1 MVRAAGQEPA
11 AIAAA
16 VGHEFAM
23 ERSALKPHYFPW
35 YDYSRYTFSL
45 GLGVGERTLLSGHSA
60 SEYDA
65 GAREM
70 VVRGGMREQ
79 ARTAWAKVAAILE
92 AGGRNLADIV
102 RVVEYVTPD
111 GVERY
116 AEATAIRNELFGD
129 NRPALNTVVVNRLLR
144 PQALI
149 EIEVEAEPAEVPW
162 HADRG
167 WPAARAGDGVVYLSS
182 ILPLDDAGAVE
193 APGDPVAQLRAIY
206 ERAARVLRSLGLGM
220 DRVVKTVDYL
230 VPAALANYRH
240 TGGVRREFL
249 GPVFPA
255 ATGIIMKRVAHS
267 GAMIQVDF
275 IASRHQP
282 AAVNPGWPRYAQLTY
297 SPAVR
302 AGEMLFIAGHTALDP
317 DSATPVHP
325 GDVAAQAAYVYEN
338 ILRVIAAAGG
348 GPEHL
353 AKTVEY
359 ITPAALERY
368 REVAGV
374 RSRILRAPFPAST
387 GCVCETLL
395 RPEYLI
401 EVDSLAIIPRSV
413 NPTG

>member
-1 MVRAAGQEPA
+1 
-11 AIAAA
+11 
-16 VGHEFAM
+16 M
-23 ERSALKPHYFPW
+23 ERSALRPHQFPW

-45 GLGVGERTLLSGHSA
+45 GLSVGERMLLSGHSG

-65 GAREM
+65 AAREM
-70 VVRGGMREQ
+70 VVNGGMRKQ
-79 ARTAWAKVAAILE
+79 AIKAWAKIAAILE
-92 AGGRNLADIV
+92 AGKRSLADVV

-111 GVERY
+111 GIERY
-116 AEATAIRNELFGD
+116 AEAAAVRAESLGA

-149 EIEVEAEPAEVPW
+149 EIEVEAEPAEAPPR
-162 HADRG
+162 ADHG
-167 WPAARAGDGVVYLSS
+167 WPPAWAPARAADGLVYLSS
-182 ILPLDDAGAVE
+182 ILPLDEAGAVIG
-193 APGDPVAQLRAIY
+193 AGDPVSQTRAIF
-206 ERAARVLRSLGLGM
+206 ERAARVLGAFGLGM

-230 VPAALANYRH
+230 APAALPNYKH

-249 GPVFPA
+249 GPVYPA
-255 ATGIIMKRVAHS
+255 ATGIIMKRVAHPD
-267 GAMIQVDF
+267 AMIQVDF
-275 IASRHQP
+275 IASRYP
-282 AAVNPGWPRYAQLTY
+282 PIAVNPGWTRYAQLTY

-302 AGEMLFIAGHTALDP
+302 AGEMLFIAGHAALDP
-317 DSATPVHP
+317 ESGEPMHA

-359 ITPAALERY
+359 VTPAALERY

-387 GCVCETLL
+387 GCVCEALL
-395 RPEYLI
+395 RPQFQI
-401 EVDSLAIIPRSV
+401 EVDSLAIIP
-413 NPTG
+413 PPEPEPAE

>member
-1 MVRAAGQEPA
+1 
-11 AIAAA
+11 
-16 VGHEFAM
+16 M
-23 ERSALKPHYFPW
+23 ERSALKPRQFPW

-45 GLGVGERTLLSGHSA
+45 GLSVGQRVLLSGHSA

-70 VVRGGMREQ
+70 VVKGGIREQ
-79 ARTAWAKVAAILE
+79 ARTAWAKIAAILE
-92 AGGRNLADIV
+92 AGQRSLADIV
-102 RVVEYVTPD
+102 RVVEYVTPE
-111 GVERY
+111 GIERY
-116 AEATAIRNELFGD
+116 DEAMAVRAELFGG
-129 NRPALNTVVVNRLLR
+129 NRPAVNTVVVNRLLR

-149 EIEVEAEPAEVPW
+149 EIEVEAEPAEAPP

-167 WPAARAGDGVVYLSS
+167 WPPARVADGFVYLSS
-182 ILPLDDAGAVE
+182 ILPLDDAGALV
-193 APGDPVAQLRAIY
+193 APGDPVAQTRAIF
-206 ERAARVLRSLGLGM
+206 ERAARVLAALGLGM

-230 VPAALANYRH
+230 VPEALPNYRH
-240 TGGVRREFL
+240 TGDVRREFL
-249 GPVFPA
+249 GPVYPA
-255 ATGIIMKRVAHS
+255 ATGIIMKRVAHRD
-267 GAMIQVDF
+267 AMIQVDF

-282 AAVNPGWPRYAQLTY
+282 AAVNPGWARYSQLTY

-317 DSATPVHP
+317 ESAKPVHA
-325 GDVAAQAAYVYEN
+325 GDVAAQAAYVYDN
-338 ILRVIAAAGG
+338 ILSVVAAAGG

-387 GCVCETLL
+387 GCVCEALL
-395 RPEYLI
+395 RPEFRI
-401 EVDSLAIIPRSV
+401 EVDSLAIIPEARA
-413 NPTG
+413 

>member
-1 MVRAAGQEPA
+1 MTRT
-11 AIAAA
+11 
-16 VGHEFAM
+16 
-23 ERSALKPHYFPW
+23 ALKPRHFPW

-45 GLGVGERTLLSGHSA
+45 GLSVGARTMLSGHSA
-60 SEYDA
+60 SEYDS

-79 ARTAWAKVAAILE
+79 ARTAWAKIAAILE
-92 AGGRNLADIV
+92 AGKQSLADVV
-102 RVVEYVTPD
+102 RVVEYVTPE
-111 GVERY
+111 GIERY
-116 AEATAIRNELFGD
+116 AEAAAVRGELFGD
-129 NRPALNTVVVNRLLR
+129 NRPALSTVVVNRLLR

-149 EIEVEAEPAEVPW
+149 EIEAEAERAQAPPPWRAE
-162 HADRG
+162 RG
-167 WPAARAGDGVVYLSS
+167 WPPPWAPARVADGLVYLSS
-182 ILPLDDAGAVE
+182 ILPLDDAGAAI
-193 APGDPVAQLRAIY
+193 APGDPVAQTRTIY
-206 ERAARVLRSLGLGM
+206 KRAASVLDGLGLGM

-230 VPAALANYRH
+230 TPEALPNYRH

-249 GPVFPA
+249 GPVYPA
-255 ATGIIMKRVAHS
+255 ATGIIMKRVAHRD
-267 GAMIQVDF
+267 ALIQVDF
-275 IASRHQP
+275 IASRRQP
-282 AAVNPGWPRYAQLTY
+282 AAVDPGWARYADLTY

-302 AGEMLFIAGHTALDP
+302 AGDMLFIAGHTALDQN
-317 DSATPVHP
+317 SATPVYP

-338 ILRVIAAAGG
+338 ILRVVAAAGG

-387 GCVCETLL
+387 GCVCERLL

-401 EVDSLAIIPRSV
+401 EVDSLAIIPMGSSS
-413 NPTG
+413 TE